1 MVNILFN
8 NLILLP
14 IFHSNKFLVSDMLTK
29 FAYGL
34 DVRKFRGFFLTLLAT

>member
-1 MVNILFN
+1 MLFN

-14 IFHSNKFLVSDMLTK
+14 IFYSNKFLVSDMLAK

-34 DVRKFRGFFLTLLAT
+34 DVRKFQGFFLTLLAT